1 MNIKPI
7 SHYPFFNDSVI
18 KQMSG
23 TQRFVDEIIA
33 IPERLREEASHF
45 LSKDQQERHLGHL
58 RANRLVTSFTLSDLT
73 TVIHAVTSPARSNVI
88 WCLDDEL
95 NQVKQLLDVPDENLA
110 KKEVKTFSV
119 YIEFEDG
126 IHKLTADGKEYSSQV
141 EAAASL
147 SKLRESSEFSALFD
161 LFSDKSDTQVDLFVS
176 DDSEID

>member
-58 RANRLVTSFTLSDLT
+58 RANR
-73 TVIHAVTSPARSNVI
+73 
-88 WCLDDEL
+88 
-95 NQVKQLLDVPDENLA
+95 
-110 KKEVKTFSV
+110 
-119 YIEFEDG
+119 
-126 IHKLTADGKEYSSQV
+126 
-141 EAAASL
+141 
-147 SKLRESSEFSALFD
+147 
-161 LFSDKSDTQVDLFVS
+161 
-176 DDSEID
+176 

>member
-7 SHYPFFNDSVI
+7 SHYPFFNENVI

-23 TQRFVDEIIA
+23 TQRFIDEIVA
-33 IPERLREEASHF
+33 IPERLREEAKHF

-58 RANRLVTSFTLSDLT
+58 RVNRLVTSFTLTDLK
-73 TVIHAVTSPARSNVI
+73 TVIHAVTSPSRSHVT

-95 NQVKQLLDVPDENLA
+95 TQVKKLLDVPDENLA
-110 KKEVKTFSV
+110 QKNDMTFSV
-119 YIEFEDG
+119 YIEFEDR

-141 EAAASL
+141 EAAACL
-147 SKLRESSEFSALFD
+147 SKLRESSEFSALYT
-161 LFSDKSDTQVDLFVS
+161 LFSEKSDTQVDLFVS